1 MATVN
6 SILDS
11 VNKILDNKVAS
22 NIIINDKNQLNFSHT
37 ETAQSKGQQKSIA
50 SVSITSK
57 NDVYDDFCDV
67 NTFKQNLKTYI
78 TNKISTI
85 QSNFDAQLNKTVEIL
100 IYRLITNYIY
110 QHSTVTLIPIKTKSN
125 NNNS

>member
-11 VNKILDNKVAS
+11 VNKILDNKVES
-22 NIIINDKNQLNFSHT
+22 NIIINDKDQLNFSYT
-37 ETAQSKGQQKSIA
+37 EIAESGGAYKSKA

-67 NTFKQNLKTYI
+67 YTFKQNLKTYI

-85 QSNFDAQLNKTVEIL
+85 
-100 IYRLITNYIY
+100 
-110 QHSTVTLIPIKTKSN
+110 
-125 NNNS
+125 